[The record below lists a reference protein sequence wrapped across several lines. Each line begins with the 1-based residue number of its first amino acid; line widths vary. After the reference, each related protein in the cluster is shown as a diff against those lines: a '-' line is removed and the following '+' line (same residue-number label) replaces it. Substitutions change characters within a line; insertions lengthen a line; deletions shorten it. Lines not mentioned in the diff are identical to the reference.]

1 MFELLMGTDQA
12 FYLIEL
18 LVESEHANCSQIGP
32 AVMHHPRLNNN
43 ILLAQHAQHGFWRQL
58 LI

>member
-1 MFELLMGTDQA
+1 MLKLLMGTDLA
-12 FYLIEL
+12 FYLVEL
-18 LVESEHANCSQIGP
+18 LVESEHANCSQIRP
-32 AVMHHPRLNNN
+32 ALKRHPRLSDN